1 MSESK
6 TSKELA
12 FEGIKE
18 LVEKFENNYKQFH
31 TSDYNETLTRQD
43 FINPFFEYLGWDVS
57 NKQGYSQVYRE
68 VIHEDKLKIGKETK
82 SPDYSFRIG
91 GNRVFFVEAKKPSLN
106 LKEDSDAAYQIR
118 RYAWSGKLA
127 VSILTDFEEFAIYD
141 CSKKPSPNDK
151 ASMSRIEYINYK
163 DYLNRFDFLYDTFAK
178 ENVLKGSLEKYNA
191 ETKNKKGTESVDI
204 DFLNSLDNLRTK
216 LASSISKLN
225 SISERDL
232 NFAVQHIIDRI
243 IFLRVAE
250 DRGVENY
257 GDLRE
262 ACNNNNGLKP
272 IVDNSY
278 YQNIVEIFKKSDGK
292 YNSGIF
298 DFSKD
303 KITDKIKVDN
313 KVIKEIINDL
323 YYPKSPYEFSVIS
336 VEIIGNAY
344 EQFLGKTI
352 TIGANHRAKIELKPE
367 VRKAGGVYYTP
378 EYIVDYIVE
387 NTVGEKIKIVDP
399 ACGSGSFLLGAYKY
413 LLNYHREYYSKQG
426 KKKFLA
432 SARRWRGS
440 KEDAITEDG
449 ELALWVKKQILINN
463 IFGVDI
469 DSNAVEV
476 TKLSL
481 LLKCMEGET
490 PASIMNNQSLFN
502 ERALPSL
509 DENIKCGNSLIG
521 NDFYSGGDSLNI
533 DIETQYKINCFD
545 WEREFPSIFKDGG
558 FDIVI
563 GNPPY
568 VFVKY
573 VEWAEDIKNYFADNY
588 NISNKNNKSKANQSG
603 KINLYTLFIFRSNQI
618 LKENGYFSFI
628 VPNGLLRTTTYDM
641 ARKFILNNYHI
652 DFIADLK
659 DGVFKGVTAPTI
671 IFRFSK
677 SKSNNEDTLIIDA
690 NYSVDGF
697 IDKNKSHY
705 INQSIFLQNT
715 SYAFSIFLNSKETLL
730 FEKMNKNK
738 YILGDITSE
747 IIAGIVCDTKLIL
760 NEMQNHK
767 LCKKLLKGKNIKK
780 YKIEFDNNYLIF
792 DRKKLHRGRPDEV
805 WNSDKK
811 IITQRISGGLHPI
824 VAALDTGHYYC
835 FGSTNL
841 ILIRKEFENIYNYE
855 IVCALLNSKLINFY
869 YVKNFTNASNL
880 TVNISKT
887 FLEQIPLPKID
898 LNNQSD
904 KEIHDKLV
912 NLVDN
917 MIEINKKLHS
927 EKNPDVVTMLRR
939 QVEAIDG
946 EIDRLVYGLYQLTE
960 EDIKVV
966 ENN

>member
-225 SISERDL
+225 GISERDL

-352 TIGANHRAKIELKPE
+352 TIGNNNKARIELKPE

-387 NTVGEKIKIVDP
+387 NTVGEKIKNKKPDEIAKIKIVDP

-426 KKKFLA
+426 KKKFL
-432 SARRWRGS
+432 GS
-440 KEDAITEDG
+440 REDAITEDG

-545 WEREFPSIFKDGG
+545 WEREFSSIFKNGG

-568 VFVKY
+568 GAELMDIERNYLERKYNLSNTNTAALFIGLSKHLLKDKGVNGFIIPKSFIYASNWESSRELIINDLQELVDCGKVWKEVKLEQVIILFCNNSEINTY
-573 VEWAEDIKNYFADNY
+573 KASERKEH
-588 NISNKNNKSKANQSG
+588 NIITVG
-603 KINLYTLFIFRSNQI
+603 KIDKKTFREFGFYLNAVSNEELNI
-618 LKENGYFSFI
+618 AYK
-628 VPNGLLRTTTYDM
+628 M
-641 ARKFILNNYHI
+641 RKSGIYLN
-652 DFIADLK
+652 DFIINRRGGGYQKLSADEI
-659 DGVFKGVTAPTI
+659 P
-671 IFRFSK
+671 
-677 SKSNNEDTLIIDA
+677 
-690 NYSVDGF
+690 
-697 IDKNKSHY
+697 
-705 INQSIFLQNT
+705 
-715 SYAFSIFLNSKETLL
+715 
-730 FEKMNKNK
+730 KNK
-738 YILGDITSE
+738 YYKVIG
-747 IIAGIVCDTKLIL
+747 
-760 NEMQNHK
+760 
-767 LCKKLLKGKNIKK
+767 GKNISRYYFPDNSKK
-780 YKIEFDNNYLIF
+780 YILQKDVVDNKAMIEANSILVQNIISYTDIPKPSIIIRGIPSDLIN
-792 DRKKLHRGRPDEV
+792 RNEY
-805 WNSDKK
+805 
-811 IITQRISGGLHPI
+811 II
-824 VAALDTGHYYC
+824 LDTINQLSNKSNFSIYY
-835 FGSTNL
+835 
-841 ILIRKEFENIYNYE
+841 ILAI
-855 IVCALLNSKLINFY
+855 LNSKLISWYTYRFIY
-869 YVKNFTNASNL
+869 GKAIMTMHFDSVITAKIPMPLLDIQRKEHDKIVILVKN
-880 TVNISKT
+880 II
-887 FLEQIPLPKID
+887 E
-898 LNNQSD
+898 LNN
-904 KEIHDKLV
+904 KLT
-912 NLVDN
+912 N
-917 MIEINKKLHS
+917 
-927 EKNPDVVTMLRR
+927 EKNPNYINLIQR
-939 QVEAIDG
+939 QIYNIDDMIDKLIYSIYELSDN
-946 EIDRLVYGLYQLTE
+946 EIRT
-960 EDIKVV
+960 I
-966 ENN
+966 END